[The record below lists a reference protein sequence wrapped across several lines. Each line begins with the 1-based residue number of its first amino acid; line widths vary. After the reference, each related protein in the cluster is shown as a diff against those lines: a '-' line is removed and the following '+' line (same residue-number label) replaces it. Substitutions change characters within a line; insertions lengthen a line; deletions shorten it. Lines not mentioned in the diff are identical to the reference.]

1 MGILSRYRVFIL
13 PAILVVLLGI
23 AFSRPP
29 QDSLSTSA
37 HRLENLITDAQ
48 NSFDKFC
55 TEDTTVQRGD
65 IYGDTRLKLFIFTR
79 SGDLVMYNDN
89 SVYPPFEPTQYQ
101 PDVSV
106 VKLKNG
112 WYLQLRRATIDGQIA
127 IGYLLLK
134 HEYRFENRFLKNEYD
149 VGFKIPANYNISD
162 VAINGSIQI
171 RSREGRVLFSLYAD
185 DTRTDNDAN
194 IALALVYLLIIII
207 IGYYLNEIATYLAHY
222 RGKLVGLF
230 FILTIGTTVRY
241 WMAYLHFPAEFY
253 KLDLFNPTLYGSTL
267 LAGSLGD
274 LLMTCGL
281 IFWFTAFYYSHD
293 DRFSLSVWPASWRR
307 AEQIVL
313 ILIQYLAVGAIYWL
327 FRSLVV
333 DSVISFEVYNVLSL
347 DQYSL
352 FGLFCITLV
361 LISHFLLSINAFR
374 RLIDLGVS
382 MPVLIGVTLAGG
394 VAFVAIA
401 YDGQFIESIFFTV
414 VWSVAFTLIGYRL
427 FVTQAELTSARC
439 IVIFIL
445 LYSILS
451 MFLIENCYEV
461 KERSK
466 RAFVAEKLLSGHDY
480 VAEFTFDDIAQRIT
494 ADKVVK
500 NSWQHLRPL
509 QPELR
514 DRIASLYLSGYFSKY
529 DLKVFA
535 YDSFGIAVSPRDTV
549 PYAGMRALLDTSR
562 VLRLKPDF
570 LYLNDS
576 TTASAYLALI
586 PLYAEYKL
594 KGILALYLT
603 PKSYNGQSVYPEL
616 LLGQNIS
623 SSLDKS
629 EYDFAIYQNG
639 RMIVQHGDFPYSYYW
654 DKKFDVPLNK
664 PTYVE
669 DNEWE
674 SLVLRTAGG
683 QSVIISIRQEGFF
696 EPVATISYFFVIY
709 AVIVGVIMLSIR
721 LFRIIVSGG
730 SLADEIVLSFRTR
743 INYSMLLIIIVSF
756 VVIGSITISFFRSQY
771 DAYYNDRLVRKE
783 KAILTNVEYYLRE
796 YEERA
801 ATDTTMTDED
811 LGDILSIELV
821 KIADIQNI
829 DINVFDTL
837 GDLATSSQMS
847 IFDNGLTSIR
857 MNPAAYH
864 QMAEEHETQYTQQ
877 EHIGGLT
884 YTAAYAPIRNKA
896 GNTIAY
902 LNVPYFEK
910 SKTIESEVS
919 SFLITLMNAYVFL
932 LLCAAV
938 MAYFIS
944 NSITRPLRFISEKLR
959 ILNLN
964 KRNEPIEWRSRDEV
978 GALITEYNKMI
989 AELENSAAKL
999 ARSERESAWREMARQ
1014 IAHEIKNPL
1023 TPMKLSIQYL
1033 QRAIDEG
1040 KDVTELA
1047 KRVNKTLVEQIDNLS
1062 TIATAFS
1069 SFAQMPKGQN
1079 EVFDLNDLLRGIVGL
1094 FEKEDNVRIQLT
1106 THKEQAMIYA
1116 DKNQMVS
1123 VFNNLIKNAIQ
1134 SIPDGTRGDINV
1146 ITMEEMGHIK
1156 TIVMDNGS
1164 GIPKDSYDKVF
1175 VPNFTTKSSGTGLG
1189 LAICKQIVESAGGK
1203 IWFES
1208 TVGEGTSFFVTL
1220 PYYQDQAQTPSDQL

>member
-1 MGILSRYRVFIL
+1 MSRYRVFIL
-13 PAILVVLLGI
+13 PAILALLLGI
-23 AFSRPP
+23 AFSRPA

-48 NSFDKFC
+48 SSFEKFC
-55 TEDTTVQRGD
+55 TEDSTSQRRDISGD
-65 IYGDTRLKLFIFTR
+65 SRLKIFVFTR
-79 SGDLVMYNDN
+79 TGDLVMYNDN
-89 SVYPPFEPTQYQ
+89 SVYPPFDPTQYQ
-101 PDVSV
+101 PDRSV

-112 WYLQLRRATIDGQIA
+112 WYLQQRRATIDGHIA

-149 VGFKIPANYNISD
+149 IGFKIPANYNISD
-162 VAINGSIQI
+162 APINGSIQVHD
-171 RSREGRVLFSLYAD
+171 REGKSLFSLYAD
-185 DTRTDNDAN
+185 ETRTDSDAN

-207 IGYYLNEIATYLAHY
+207 LGYYLNEIGTYLAHY
-222 RGKLVGLF
+222 RGKLVGFF
-230 FILTIGTTVRY
+230 FIITIGTTVRY
-241 WMAYLHFPAEFY
+241 WMAYLRFPAEFY
-253 KLDLFNPTLYGSTL
+253 KLDLFNPSLYGSNI

-281 IFWFTAFYYSHD
+281 LFWFTTFYYTHD
-293 DRFSLSVWPASWRR
+293 DRFSLSVWPARWRK
-307 AEQIVL
+307 AEQVIL
-313 ILIQYLAVGAIYWL
+313 ILVQYLAVGVIYWL

-333 DSVISFEVYNVLSL
+333 DSVISFEVYNILSL
-347 DQYSL
+347 DQYSI
-352 FGLFCITLV
+352 FGLVCITLI

-374 RLIDLGVS
+374 RLLDLGVS
-382 MPVLIGVTLAGG
+382 VPVLVGVTLVGG
-394 VAFVAIA
+394 GIFIAIA
-401 YDGQFIESIFFTV
+401 YDGQFIESIAFTA
-414 VWSVAFTLIGYRL
+414 VWSLAFTLVGHRL
-427 FVTQAELTSARC
+427 FATDTEITSARC
-439 IVIFIL
+439 MVTFIL

-480 VAEFTFDDIAQRIT
+480 VAEFTFADIAQRIT
-494 ADKVVK
+494 ADKVVRA
-500 NSWQHLRPL
+500 SWRHLQPL
-509 QPELR
+509 HPELR
-514 DRIASLYLSGYFSKY
+514 DRITSLYLSGYFSKY
-529 DLKVFA
+529 DVKVFA
-535 YDSFGIAVSPRDTV
+535 YDSFGVAVSPRDTV
-549 PYAGMRALLDTSR
+549 PYSGMRALLDTSR
-562 VLRLKPDF
+562 VNQLQPTF
-570 LYLNDS
+570 LYINDS
-576 TTASAYLALI
+576 TTSSAYLALI
-586 PLYAEYKL
+586 PLSSDYKL
-594 KGILALYLT
+594 KGVLALYLT

-623 SSLDKS
+623 TSLDNS

-654 DKKFDVPLNK
+654 DKKFDVPFNK
-664 PTYVE
+664 VTYVE

-674 SLVLRTAGG
+674 SLVLRTSGA

-696 EPVATISYFFVIY
+696 EPVATTSYFFIIY
-709 AVIVGVIMLSIR
+709 AIIVGLIMLGIR
-721 LFRIIVSGG
+721 LFSIIVTGG
-730 SLADEIVLSFRTR
+730 SLADEIVISFRSR
-743 INYSMLLIIIVSF
+743 INYSMLLIIIASF
-756 VVIGSITISFFRSQY
+756 IVIGSITISFFKSQY

-801 ATDTTMTDED
+801 AEDSTMAEED

-821 KIADIQNI
+821 KISDIQNI

-857 MNPAAYH
+857 MHPVAWH
-864 QMAEEHETQYTQQ
+864 QMAQEHETQYTQQ
-877 EHIGGLT
+877 EHIGDLN

-910 SKTIESEVS
+910 SRTIENEVS
-919 SFLITLMNAYVFL
+919 AFLITLMNAYVFL

-1094 FEKEDNVRIQLT
+1094 FEKEDNMRIHLT
-1106 THKEQAMIYA
+1106 THKEQAMVYA

-1134 SIPDGTRGDINV
+1134 SIPDGARGDINV

-1164 GIPKDSYDKVF
+1164 GISKDSYDKVF

-1208 TVGEGTSFFVTL
+1208 TVAEGTSFFVTL
-1220 PYYQDQAQTPSDQL
+1220 PYYQDGQAPASTGEV